1 MDHIHHWLIESA
13 HGPTSPGMC
22 RLCGA
27 EKEFLNTVKDNHMGD
42 WSRVSQAK
50 DNRGD
55 GGDNFPNGHHVL
67 DPAPK

>member
-1 MDHIHHWLIESA
+1 
-13 HGPTSPGMC
+13 
-22 RLCGA
+22 
-27 EKEFLNTVKDNHMGD
+27 MGD

-67 DPAPK
+67 APAPK